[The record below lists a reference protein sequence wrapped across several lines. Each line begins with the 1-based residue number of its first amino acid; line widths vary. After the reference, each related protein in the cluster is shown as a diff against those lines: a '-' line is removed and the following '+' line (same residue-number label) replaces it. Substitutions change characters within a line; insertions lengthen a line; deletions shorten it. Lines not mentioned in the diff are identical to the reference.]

1 MSGATCLPAR
11 VPLHRRWFGLSNSL
25 EVLLLHM
32 DLAEQVPGMKHGR
45 LALGIYRRDVPL
57 AEDLI
62 EGMQRTTVPARQP
75 GRVS

>member
-1 MSGATCLPAR
+1 
-11 VPLHRRWFGLSNSL
+11 
-25 EVLLLHM
+25 M

-62 EGMQRTTVPARQP
+62 EGMQQTTLPARQP